1 MNDKANAVRLP
12 TPSGFAVD
20 QVGVPPQASEDD
32 RASVHDVPDV
42 ANSFECQ
49 RRMNTEAPVATAE
62 LERLSLKAVSPVTC
76 KIRLTKMR
84 PLTSY

>member
-1 MNDKANAVRLP
+1 MNDKANAVRP

-20 QVGVPPQASEDD
+20 QVGIPPQASEDD
-32 RASVHDVPDV
+32 RASVNDVPDV